1 MDTVTAARAALG
13 HQEPAS
19 ARRRMKRVTVIRSM
33 TESALNPVPVE
44 KVNPAIDAAN
54 RNSVFAKGTTKATGR
69 R

>member
-1 MDTVTAARAALG
+1 
-13 HQEPAS
+13 
-19 ARRRMKRVTVIRSM
+19 MKRVTVIRSM